1 MIGQIICLSTYHQSA
16 VSSEIFNRIDSI
28 IWNMLWHW
36 AKRRHPEKSKHWI
49 ARKYWH
55 RVGKRNW
62 VFSDE
67 NRKLRYLSDTKII
80 RHARLKLDMN
90 PYLDKEYF
98 VLRKLKQKA
107 KKLTEM
113 ADKVW
118 DKVKKIFIPA
128 TETMTNNCCP
138 I

>member
-1 MIGQIICLSTYHQSA
+1 
-16 VSSEIFNRIDSI
+16 
-28 IWNMLWHW
+28 
-36 AKRRHPEKSKHWI
+36 
-49 ARKYWH
+49 
-55 RVGKRNW
+55 
-62 VFSDE
+62 
-67 NRKLRYLSDTKII
+67 
-80 RHARLKLDMN
+80 MN

-118 DKVKKIFIPA
+118 DKVKKICIPA

>member
-1 MIGQIICLSTYHQSA
+1 MDY
-16 VSSEIFNRIDSI
+16 R

-36 AKRRHPEKSKHWI
+36 AKRRHPRKSKHWI

-107 KKLTEM
+107 EKLTEM

-118 DKVKKIFIPA
+118 DKVKKICIPA